1 MAVVPG
7 IMSGGR
13 VLLWSPAWRCMVPR
27 AHVRERVNLGDACVL
42 TVRAR
47 NREDVINTRERGIG
61 ELGDEAKGPNTEG

>member
-1 MAVVPG
+1 
-7 IMSGGR
+7 
-13 VLLWSPAWRCMVPR
+13 MVPR
-27 AHVRERVNLGDACVL
+27 ANVRERVNLGDACVL